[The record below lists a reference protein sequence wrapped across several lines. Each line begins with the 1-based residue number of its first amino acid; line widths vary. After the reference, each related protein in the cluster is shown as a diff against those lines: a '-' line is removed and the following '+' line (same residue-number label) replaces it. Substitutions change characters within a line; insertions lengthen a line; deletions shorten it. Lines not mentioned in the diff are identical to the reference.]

1 MGLVLMGRAMFS
13 KSLIQFSV
21 DGWNCI
27 PSLLCTWGQT
37 MVKVMKIMA
46 TSFRLSHAHTAA
58 LSAPNPVAGHCQ
70 PTPPLETPG
79 QFSSVAQSCATLCN
93 PMKRSTPGLHVH
105 HQLPEFTQ
113 IYIYQVSDAIQP
125 SYPLSSPFPP
135 APKSSRPQFL
145 PASESF
151 PLSQLFA

>member
-1 MGLVLMGRAMFS
+1 MLS
-13 KSLIQFSV
+13 KSLIQFSAE
-21 DGWNCI
+21 GRSCI
-27 PSLLCTWGQT
+27 PSHLFDLRPNYPRGNEDNG
-37 MVKVMKIMA
+37 
-46 TSFRLSHAHTAA
+46 TSFKMSHAGTAT

-135 APKSSRPQFL
+135 APNSSRPQFL